1 MAIDGILRDPVTDQP
16 EEHGRAMYH
25 ALANNYRITLLAD
38 ETDPEA
44 IAAWLHVEGFVRH
57 TKLLPSSPIAKE
69 EQLILR
75 LAQIRY
81 LRGVGAVDLVID
93 SSPALVDD
101 LYSMGQ
107 PYLLYINPKTLAE
120 LPPLETWQR
129 LAERIDET
137 RARAAQ
143 ALQHEDP

>member
-1 MAIDGILRDPVTDQP
+1 MAIDGILRDPINGQP
-16 EEHGRAMYH
+16 EEHGRALYH
-25 ALANNYRITLLAD
+25 AMANNYRITLLAD
-38 ETDPEA
+38 ETDPETVTE
-44 IAAWLHVEGFVRH
+44 WLRVEGFVRH
-57 TKLLPSSPIAKE
+57 TKLLPSSPIAEE

-81 LRGVGAVDLVID
+81 LRALGNVDLVID
-93 SSPALVDD
+93 AAPELVDD

-107 PYLLYINPKTLAE
+107 PYLLYINPKALAE